1 MSEPILRLYPGAP
14 EPVAL
19 EGAYLAHGLHRAS
32 AAAPMVYTNFIA
44 SLDGRIAL
52 VDPGTRRHRVPAAIA
67 NPRDW
72 RLFQELAAQAHVLV
86 TTARYFRDL
95 TQGQAQDSLPVSTR
109 SPYADLL
116 TWRRKEGLEPQ
127 PAVAVVSAS
136 LDLPIPPELDLQQ
149 RAFYVL
155 TGEDADPDRVTAL
168 EQLGLRVL
176 FAGNGHRVDGRR
188 LVQVLAERGY
198 HSLYAIAGPQLLHT
212 LVSAGVLDRLYL
224 THAHRLLGGVGYDTI
239 LEGSTLDP
247 AVDLRLE
254 ALYYDSHA
262 PAGAGQSF
270 GAYACCPRRGHRP
283 GAD

>member
-95 TQGQAQDSLPVSTR
+95 TQGQAQDALPVSTQA
-109 SPYADLL
+109 PYADLL
-116 TWRRKEGLEPQ
+116 AWRRAEGLAPQ

-136 LDLPIPPELDLQQ
+136 LDLPVPPDLDLQQ

-155 TGEDADPDRVTAL
+155 TGEGADPGRVEAL
-168 EQLGLRVL
+168 ERRGLRVL

-188 LVQVLAERGY
+188 LVQVLVERGY
-198 HSLYAIAGPQLLHT
+198 YSLYAVAGPQLLHT

-224 THAHRLLGGVGYDTI
+224 THAHRLLGGAGYDTI
-239 LEGSTLDP
+239 LEGAVLDP
-247 AVDLRLE
+247 AADLRL
-254 ALYYDSHA
+254 ASLYYDPHA
-262 PAGAGQSF
+262 PEGAGQSF
-270 GAYACCPRRGHRP
+270 GVYECCPRRGH
-283 GAD
+283 GGGTG